1 MHVSIVENLF
11 IILSLAFVGGALA
24 RFFKSSTLVGYMVA
38 GVLGGYFLNIEF
50 ESIQGLSEIGL
61 ILLLFSVGLELSF
74 ESLAKVGKIAITGSF
89 FQMFFSSLILFI
101 IISLFFPF
109 GVVESLVLALGF
121 CLSSTA
127 VVVKLLEDKGESETL
142 HGQVMV
148 GWLLTQDLA
157 VIPLLSILPA
167 IALSSFGEASF
178 FSSVSQSMLT
188 SAFLVV
194 AIVFLGKMVAPYLA
208 RIISAQNSRELVV
221 LGGVILALGTAFLV
235 SLFGVSAALGAFLA
249 GVVISDTQE
258 NHAIFAETRPLRDL
272 FVILFF
278 VTLGFFVS
286 VPIIMQNIFLILFL
300 TLIVFVVKTI
310 VVYCCLAILGYRGK
324 LGVQS
329 AFGLS
334 QIGEFS
340 FILFLASK
348 DLGFFN
354 EQVAS
359 IGISVTLF
367 SLLLT
372 PFMFASSSFVWKKI
386 KRFKFFKESIVK
398 KSAISDLS
406 NHVIICGYG
415 RMGSWIGKALTHSKF
430 KFVVVDYNESIL
442 KNLKK
447 EGILTVYGDA
457 SEPLVLKNAAVSH
470 AQAVVIAIPDSYV
483 QDELIMYLKN
493 SHSNVKIY
501 ARAHSDREAK
511 RLHALG
517 VEKVIQPEFEAAVSV
532 TKELMRHSGNSLE
545 EIKKRVKSLR
555 LSHAKI

>member
-11 IILSLAFVGGALA
+11 IILSLAFVGGAVA

-38 GVLGGYFLNIEF
+38 GVLGGFLLNIDF

-89 FQMFFSSLILFI
+89 MQMLLTSSILFLI
-101 IISLFFPF
+101 INFLFPF
-109 GVVESLVLALGF
+109 NFVESLVLALGF

-167 IALSSFGEASF
+167 IALTTLGEANF
-178 FSSVSQSMLT
+178 INVITTSMLT
-188 SAFLVV
+188 SAFLVI
-194 AIVFLGKMVAPYLA
+194 AIVFLGKMVAPYLSKLIA
-208 RIISAQNSRELVV
+208 VHNSRELIV
-221 LGGVILALGTAFLV
+221 LGGVVLALGTAFLV

-249 GVVISDTQE
+249 GVVISETQE

-286 VPIIMQNIFLILFL
+286 VPVIYQNIFLILVL
-300 TLIVFVVKTI
+300 TLTVFVVKTI
-310 VVYCCLAILGYRGK
+310 VVYSCLAFLGYRGK
-324 LGVQS
+324 LGVVS

-340 FILFLASK
+340 FILFLSSQ
-348 DLGFFN
+348 DLGIFN

-372 PFMFASSSFVWKKI
+372 PLMFASSNYVWKKL
-386 KRFKFFKESIVK
+386 KKFSFFKEVIYK
-398 KSAISDLS
+398 KNEISEIS

-415 RMGSWIGKALTHSKF
+415 RMGSWIGKAMLHSNF
-430 KFVVVDYNESIL
+430 KFVVIDYNDSIL
-442 KNLKK
+442 KNLRK
-447 EGILTVYGDA
+447 EGILTIYGDA
-457 SEPLVLKNAAVSH
+457 SEPLVLKNAAISR
-470 AQAVVIAIPDSYV
+470 AQAVVIAIPDSLV
-483 QDELIMYLKN
+483 QDELIMYLQN
-493 SHSNVKIY
+493 NYPNVKVY
-501 ARAHSDREAK
+501 ARAHSDKEAK
-511 RLHALG
+511 RLSRLG

-532 TKELMRHSGNSLE
+532 TKELMKHSGKSLE
-545 EIKKRVKSLR
+545 EIKKKVKSLR